1 MAGSYTQRGGSE
13 AELTWVAREKVKANH
28 SLSLKRTGVRL
39 GRFLMLALRPRE
51 KKENSDTRT
60 SVGNFMS

>member
-28 SLSLKRTGVRL
+28 SLSLKRTGGL